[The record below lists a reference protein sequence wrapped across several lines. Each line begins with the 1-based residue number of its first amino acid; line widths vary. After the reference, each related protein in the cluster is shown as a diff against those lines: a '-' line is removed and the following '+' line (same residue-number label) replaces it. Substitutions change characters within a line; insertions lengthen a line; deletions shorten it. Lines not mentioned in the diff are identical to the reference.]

1 MGRLEPA
8 DRDARRVTRLRI
20 GGRLAPQLSDVS
32 GAGPFLMSCVRP
44 ARAAKEMV
52 RRLAIG

>member
-8 DRDARRVTRLRI
+8 DRDARLVTRLRI